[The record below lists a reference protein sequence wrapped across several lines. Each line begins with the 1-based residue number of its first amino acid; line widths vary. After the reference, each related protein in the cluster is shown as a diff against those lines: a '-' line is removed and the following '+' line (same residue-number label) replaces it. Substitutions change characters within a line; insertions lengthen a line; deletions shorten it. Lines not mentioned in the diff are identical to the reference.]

1 MWFVS
6 NDSTRWMFPK
16 LLISVYLHTS
26 IVPGN
31 TFCGG
36 TNLLSKTILKLNHLV
51 LLIYI
56 HKGQIRETKPAAGI
70 LLVFPKRVFCVF
82 CSNQLPTKFRQFR
95 YWLP

>member
-6 NDSTRWMFPK
+6 NDSTRWMFAK

-26 IVPGN
+26 IVPSN
-31 TFCGG
+31 TRLFCGG

-70 LLVFPKRVFCVF
+70 FAGF
-82 CSNQLPTKFRQFR
+82 S
-95 YWLP
+95 

>member
-31 TFCGG
+31 IRPFCGG

-56 HKGQIRETKPAAGI
+56 HKGQIRETKPAAGF
-70 LLVFPKRVFCVF
+70 LLVFPKRVLAWVCFLF
-82 CSNQLPTKFRQFR
+82 KSTPD
-95 YWLP
+95 